1 MSRFFRTTADSDS
14 SSSDSDEEELLSSG
28 DDAPAKPT
36 QPQQKQPMSQ
46 FLKTAGDSSSGSSSS
61 SDDDGSDDDKP
72 DEPAPVTRPL
82 GSRFLVKGGARPT
95 DSDDSDSE
103 DEKKVVKSAKDK
115 RIEEMQAIGKA
126 IDNAL
131 KIGDWVA
138 TSNGAF
144 LRRQS
149 GVNTYR
155 WIEFEKLAKSVQR
168 QTNVS
173 EPVPPYWLH
182 AIVTL
187 EKALTSTKEK
197 DPKKKV
203 NASNSRAQN
212 GMKGKIKKAAKENEE
227 LIKKYNEVWT
237 VFSYLR
243 SLIFW

>member
-28 DDAPAKPT
+28 DDAPVKQA
-36 QPQQKQPMSQ
+36 QPQQKQPMSR
-46 FLKTAGDSSSGSSSS
+46 FLKTAGDTSSSSSSS
-61 SDDDGSDDDKP
+61 SDNDDSEDDKD
-72 DEPAPVTRPL
+72 DEPAPVARPIS
-82 GSRFLVKGGARPT
+82 SRFLVKGART
-95 DSDDSDSE
+95 ADSDDSDSE

-144 LRRQS
+144 ILRQS
-149 GVNTYR
+149 RIHTHCC
-155 WIEFEKLAKSVQR
+155 IEFEKLARLVQR

-173 EPVPPYWLH
+173 EPVPPYWLY

-187 EKALTSTKEK
+187 EKALTSTKDK

-227 LIKKYNEVWT
+227 LIKKYNEVRT
-237 VFSYLR
+237 IFSYLR
-243 SLIFW
+243 SLIIW

>member
-28 DDAPAKPT
+28 DDAPAKPV
-36 QPQQKQPMSQ
+36 QPQQKQPMSR
-46 FLKTAGDSSSGSSSS
+46 FLKTAGDTSSSS
-61 SDDDGSDDDKP
+61 ESSSDNEGSDDDKD
-72 DEPAPVTRPL
+72 DEPAPVARPIS
-82 GSRFLVKGGARPT
+82 SRFLVKGAT
-95 DSDDSDSE
+95 TADSDDSDSE

-144 LRRQS
+144 MLPRS
-149 GVNTYR
+149 GIYTHC
-155 WIEFEKLAKSVQR
+155 WIEFEKLARLVQR

-237 VFSYLR
+237 IFSDLH